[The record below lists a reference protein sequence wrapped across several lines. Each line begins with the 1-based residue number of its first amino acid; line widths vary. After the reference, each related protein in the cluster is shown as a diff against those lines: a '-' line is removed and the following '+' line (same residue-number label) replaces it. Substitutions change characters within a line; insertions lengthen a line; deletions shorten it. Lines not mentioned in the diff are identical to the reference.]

1 MKTIIKYYTNSCGPC
16 LTYNEAWNQVLTTTP
31 GVQFISI
38 DAQSNDPRIQEHG
51 IRNVPTTVVVENG
64 KMVRKQLGAMSV
76 QQLKSFIG

>member
-16 LTYNEAWNQVLTTTP
+16 KMYTPAFNQVASETP

-38 DAQSNDPRIQEHG
+38 DAQSGDPRVQEHG
-51 IRNVPTTVVVENG
+51 VRNVPTTVLVENG
-64 KMVRKQLGAMSV
+64 VMVRKQLGAMSV